1 MSYRQRQE
9 DLDEFHALVAA
20 EAIRAAAEARE
31 PRKYWLDDSRDPFE
45 TERDAEIFGQML
57 DEARAKREEAARSTQ

>member
-20 EAIRAAAEARE
+20 ETVRAAAEHRE

-45 TERDAEIFGQML
+45 TERDAEVFG
-57 DEARAKREEAARSTQ
+57 EALAANRARREAAARSTE